1 LIQHAVIR
9 EYRLELERA
18 EQPGYVSRYDEEYVE
33 YIPHSVSTPSIIP
46 RPHMLDKPNEAGTP
60 NEAGKQTEASNQTEG
75 GTAGQILPPENPF
88 GDGIF

>member
-1 LIQHAVIR
+1 
-9 EYRLELERA
+9 
-18 EQPGYVSRYDEEYVE
+18 
-33 YIPHSVSTPSIIP
+33 
-46 RPHMLDKPNEAGTP
+46 MLDKPNEAGTP